1 MLINQNYIMTLEFRS
16 MTKLSFTFIIMIFI
30 GCTKKQEAVYPISV
44 ENYFENVDLIIEA
57 KNLSQAEIEIMLK
70 SNIKE
75 NESNGQ
81 QHLILKIRPKRELLN
96 KIKKEDSKNLVFE
109 ESIKNTLT
117 FGLQKNIKLL
127 NEVDSEIYSPVL
139 YFLENSSYVD
149 ASYLIF
155 LRFDVQEASNNK
167 NWFIEIEP
175 SLINESTIKFPIQL
189 TNS

>member
-1 MLINQNYIMTLEFRS
+1 MLINQNYTMTLEFRS

-30 GCTKKQEAVYPISV
+30 GCTKKQEVVYPISL
-44 ENYFENVDLIIEA
+44 ENYFENEDLIIET
-57 KNLSQAEIEIMLK
+57 KILSQAEISILLK
-70 SNIKE
+70 SNISE
-75 NESNGQ
+75 NESFGQ

-96 KIKKEDSKNLVFE
+96 EIKAEDTKNLIFE

-117 FGLQKNIKLL
+117 FGLQKHIKLL
-127 NEVDSEIYSPVL
+127 NEVDSEIYAPVL